1 MKPQIRHTILALVA
15 TGTAVG
21 ARAQSQSQLPD
32 EDQPEPL
39 GIRIRVQGRV
49 QFGLQAKFTDTKAA
63 LSTAPGQFGDGYV
76 LIGSNTSTNAA
87 GVANPGAVTWNW
99 GYDNASQAAGGNL
112 TLTRYDNVPRV
123 GTLDGGSST
132 AFGGELFGMYELYA
146 FRAWSKKTAHWG
158 LEAGYGYTMFDASAS
173 GSANGTAT
181 RNRSVYSLG
190 GIVPPA
196 PGYRGNYDGPIPG
209 GPPAPILDFAP
220 VGSSSVSSVG
230 VNNLAASASTD
241 LHSVKLGPWVEL
253 PLTEHLTLTASAG
266 FCTVLAQAD
275 LSFTESSS
283 FTNPALAGA
292 APGTLVANASRQD
305 WRPGFYAQ
313 TSLDFRITEHWSAFG
328 GIQLQSN
335 PDLKFSTLD
344 RGVEIQL
351 GSVFGATAGVQ
362 FSF

>member
-1 MKPQIRHTILALVA
+1 MKPQIRHTFLALVA

-21 ARAQSQSQLPD
+21 VRAQSQLPD
-32 EDQPEPL
+32 EDQPEPY

-49 QFGLQAKFTDTKAA
+49 QFGLQAKFTDTKPA
-63 LSTAPGQFGDGYV
+63 LSTAVGQFGDGYV

-99 GYDNASQAAGGNL
+99 GYDNASQVAGGNL

-132 AFGGELFGMYELYA
+132 GFGGELFGMYELYA
-146 FRAWSKKTAHWG
+146 FRVWNKKTAHWG
-158 LEAGYGYTMFDASAS
+158 FEAGYGYSTFDASAS
-173 GSANGTAT
+173 GSTTGTAT
-181 RNRSVYSLG
+181 RNQSVYSLG

-196 PGYRGNYDGPIPG
+196 PGYRGTYEGPIPG
-209 GPPAPILDFAP
+209 GPLAPILDFAP
-220 VGSSSVSSVG
+220 IGSTSVSSAG
-230 VNNLAASASTD
+230 VNNLSTSVTAD
-241 LHSVKLGPWVEL
+241 LHSAKLGPWVEL
-253 PLTEHLTLTASAG
+253 PLTERLTLTASAG

-275 LSFTESSS
+275 LTFTESSS
-283 FTNPALAGA
+283 FTDPALAAA
-292 APGTLVANASRQD
+292 APGSIVGDASRHD
-305 WRPGFYAQ
+305 WRPGFYVQ
-313 TSLDFRITEHWSAFG
+313 TSLDYRITERWSAFG